1 MIGRVDIEGS
11 KSHVAMNAWR
21 PQANYPGVVEAGQ
34 RAMSFGRTN
43 RRDKRSLLLAAL
55 DVRNAFNT
63 ASWQAIATALQA
75 KGVPAGLQRIIHNYF
90 QH

>member
-1 MIGRVDIEGS
+1 
-11 KSHVAMNAWR
+11 
-21 PQANYPGVVEAGQ
+21 
-34 RAMSFGRTN
+34 MSFGRTN
-43 RRDKRSLLLAAL
+43 RRDKRSLLVAVL

-90 QH
+90 QDRKLVYETSDGPVVRSVTAGLS